1 VFLALAVLLGA
12 LCVGWA
18 WGGSLGRL
26 GDLSLRE
33 SWLVVVALAL
43 QVGGG
48 FVGGLAYP
56 LGLVISALL
65 VLVFLLRNRGI
76 RGTGLVGLGL
86 LSNALVVSLNGA
98 MPVSPDASGE
108 AGISTQA
115 ILAGQDPRHELSD
128 GATVV
133 PWLADVVPVVLPLR
147 PEVVSVGDV
156 LVTAGLGQLVVV
168 GMTRRRRGVAP

>member
-65 VLVFLLRNRGI
+65 VLVFLSCRGSPTWCPSCS
-76 RGTGLVGLGL
+76 RCGPR
-86 LSNALVVSLNGA
+86 SSASA
-98 MPVSPDASGE
+98 MC
-108 AGISTQA
+108 
-115 ILAGQDPRHELSD
+115 
-128 GATVV
+128 
-133 PWLADVVPVVLPLR
+133 W
-147 PEVVSVGDV
+147 
-156 LVTAGLGQLVVV
+156 
-168 GMTRRRRGVAP
+168 